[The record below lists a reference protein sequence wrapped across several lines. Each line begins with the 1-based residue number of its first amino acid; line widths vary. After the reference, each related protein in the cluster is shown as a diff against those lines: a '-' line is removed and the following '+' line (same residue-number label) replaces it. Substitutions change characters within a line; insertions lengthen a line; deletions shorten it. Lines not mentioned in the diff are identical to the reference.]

1 MDINTLL
8 SIIAIILAC
17 GLGVGLIVLYKKK
30 IIKPE
35 TLTQAATLLDGVDI
49 VGSGFIAQIAEY
61 ARIAVHAVEQLAK
74 TGVIEKDNEVK
85 KQTAMEYVQQF
96 AKVDEVTLS
105 PADLETADLLVE
117 AAVAELPRNK

>member
-105 PADLETADLLVE
+105 PSDLETADLLVE

>member
-1 MDINTLL
+1 MDTNTWLA
-8 SIIAIILAC
+8 IIAIVLSC
-17 GLGVGLIVLYKKK
+17 GLGVGLIYLYKKK
-30 IIKPE
+30 IIKAE

-105 PADLETADLLVE
+105 PSDLETADLLVE

>member
-1 MDINTLL
+1 MDTNTWLA
-8 SIIAIILAC
+8 IIAIVLSC
-17 GLGVGLIVLYKKK
+17 GLGVGLIYLYKKK
-30 IIKPE
+30 IIKAE

-96 AKVDEVTLS
+96 AKIDEVTLS
-105 PADLETADLLVE
+105 PSDLETADLLVE

>member
-1 MDINTLL
+1 MDTNTWLA
-8 SIIAIILAC
+8 IIAIVLSC
-17 GLGVGLIVLYKKK
+17 GLGVGLIYLYKKK
-30 IIKPE
+30 IIKAE

-74 TGVIEKDNEVK
+74 TGVIEKDNDTK

>member
-1 MDINTLL
+1 MDTNTWLA
-8 SIIAIILAC
+8 IIAIILSC
-17 GLGVGLIVLYKKK
+17 GLGVGLIYLYKKK
-30 IIKPE
+30 IIKAE

-74 TGVIEKDNEVK
+74 TGVIEKDNDTK

>member
-1 MDINTLL
+1 MDTNTWLA
-8 SIIAIILAC
+8 IIAIVLSC
-17 GLGVGLIVLYKKK
+17 GLGVGLIYLYKKK
-30 IIKPE
+30 IIKAE
-35 TLTQAATLLDGVDI
+35 TLTKAATLLDGVDI

-74 TGVIEKDNEVK
+74 TGVIEKDNDTK

>member
-1 MDINTLL
+1 MDTNTWLA
-8 SIIAIILAC
+8 IIAIVLSC
-17 GLGVGLIVLYKKK
+17 GLGVGLIYLYKKK
-30 IIKPE
+30 VIKAE

-74 TGVIEKDNEVK
+74 TGVIEKDNDTK

>member
-1 MDINTLL
+1 M
-8 SIIAIILAC
+8 
-17 GLGVGLIVLYKKK
+17 
-30 IIKPE
+30 
-35 TLTQAATLLDGVDI
+35 DI

-74 TGVIEKDNEVK
+74 TGVIEKDNDTK

>member
-1 MDINTLL
+1 MDINTLH

-61 ARIAVHAVEQLAK
+61 ARIAVPAVEQLAK

-105 PADLETADLLVE
+105 PSDLETADLLVE